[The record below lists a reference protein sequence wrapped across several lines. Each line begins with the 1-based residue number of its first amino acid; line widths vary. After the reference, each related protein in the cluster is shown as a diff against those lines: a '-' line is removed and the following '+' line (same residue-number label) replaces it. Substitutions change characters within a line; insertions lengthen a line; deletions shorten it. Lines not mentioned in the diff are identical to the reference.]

1 MIVVFILPACLVM
14 DWYSVRRNYLVIY
27 LEKSES
33 SSRVFRIK
41 LLLYTNLYTNLYK
54 QPNIVMVNSA
64 LNTSKIFQSLSWIMN
79 AEGMQYILCTLDTVL
94 AYNVSVIEKKIFSPW
109 QLVISSEKENDPLFT
124 HSFEHN
130 TNQKSQ
136 NFPSSQL
143 LNVADVINWT
153 RV

>member
-1 MIVVFILPACLVM
+1 M
-14 DWYSVRRNYLVIY
+14 IY

-64 LNTSKIFQSLSWIMN
+64 LNTSKIFQSLSWIMD

-94 AYNVSVIEKKIFSPW
+94 AYNVSVIGKKIFSP
-109 QLVISSEKENDPLFT
+109 
-124 HSFEHN
+124 
-130 TNQKSQ
+130 
-136 NFPSSQL
+136 
-143 LNVADVINWT
+143 
-153 RV
+153 

>member
-94 AYNVSVIEKKIFSPW
+94 AYNVSVIEKKIFSPR